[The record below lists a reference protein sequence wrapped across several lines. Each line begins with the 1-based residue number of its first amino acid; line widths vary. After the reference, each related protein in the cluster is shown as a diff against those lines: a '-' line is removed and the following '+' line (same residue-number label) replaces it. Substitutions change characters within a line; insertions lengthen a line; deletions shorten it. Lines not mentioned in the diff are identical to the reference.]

1 METSTS
7 CTPMDWA
14 VEAQVGWVNSR
25 LGWLSYEIVW
35 GDVGL
40 GDGLDSIR
48 ILMVGWTSGK
58 LAVK

>member
-1 METSTS
+1 
-7 CTPMDWA
+7 MDWA